1 MKRLFFLLC
10 GISLY
15 SFLTAQH
22 AGNIHQQQTSR
33 TQHLQQA
40 PVQQTNQFAPPTLDP
55 NYFYVN
61 VKVLYNQVP
70 DAFLAIF
77 NVMQLGKDAED
88 ANAQMGTRIEAI
100 LEGLAEI
107 GVPRTEVFIDMIS
120 QIPIYEY
127 EVQKKVF
134 SKTYQEIPAGIEL
147 QKNLHVRFKDGNLM
161 EKIVRLMAQQEVF
174 ELVKVDYLIKD
185 QGKILQEVRKAALE
199 YSQEEIKSYR
209 ALGVQYDTLPV
220 LFNDSRKVIFPLTRY
235 MSYPSK
241 ASSSLKEKI
250 KDPTQVKQVRTPKV
264 VYYQAL
270 PTDDYSVVI
279 NPLENEPCVQF
290 HYELMLRYQLHI
302 PQPQVRVEHK
312 TIREKEYIILTP
324 DGNTRTLEL
333 TRKEEKDD

>member
-15 SFLTAQH
+15 SLLTAQH
-22 AGNIHQQQTSR
+22 AGNIHQQQPVSS
-33 TQHLQQA
+33 QHLQQA
-40 PVQQTNQFAPPTLDP
+40 PVQNTPQYSPPTLDP

-88 ANAQMGTRIEAI
+88 ANVQMGTRIDAI
-100 LEGLAEI
+100 LAGLDEMGI
-107 GVPRTEVFIDMIS
+107 DRSEVFIDMIS

-147 QKNLHVRFKDGNLM
+147 QKNLHIRFKDGNLM
-161 EKIVRLMAQQEVF
+161 ERIVRLMAQQEVF
-174 ELVKVDYLIKD
+174 ELVKVDYLIED
-185 QGKILQEVRKAALE
+185 QGKILQEVRKAALA
-199 YSQEEIKSYR
+199 YSQEEIKSYS

-220 LFNDSRKVIFPLTRY
+220 LFNDSRRVIFPLTRY

-241 ASSSLKEKI
+241 ASSSLKEK
-250 KDPTQVKQVRTPKV
+250 
-264 VYYQAL
+264 
-270 PTDDYSVVI
+270 
-279 NPLENEPCVQF
+279 
-290 HYELMLRYQLHI
+290 
-302 PQPQVRVEHK
+302 
-312 TIREKEYIILTP
+312 
-324 DGNTRTLEL
+324 
-333 TRKEEKDD
+333 

>member
-1 MKRLFFLLC
+1 MKQVFLLLC
-10 GISLY
+10 FISISIL
-15 SFLTAQH
+15 LTAQH
-22 AGNIHQQQTSR
+22 AGNIHQQKPISAS
-33 TQHLQQA
+33 HLQQA
-40 PVQQTNQFAPPTLDP
+40 PVHNSNQYAPPTLDP

-88 ANAQMGTRIEAI
+88 ANEQMGTRIDSI
-100 LEGLAEI
+100 LIGLAKI
-107 GVPRTEVFIDMIS
+107 GIPRSEVFIDMIS

-147 QKNLHVRFKDGNLM
+147 QKNLHIRFKDGNLM

-185 QGKILQEVRKAALE
+185 QGKILQDVRKAALA
-199 YSQEEIKSYR
+199 YSQEEIKSYST
-209 ALGVQYDTLPV
+209 LGVKYDTLPV

-241 ASSSLKEKI
+241 TSSSLKEKI
-250 KDPTQVKQVRTPKV
+250 KDPSQVQQVRTPKV

-270 PTDDYSVVI
+270 PADDYSVVI
-279 NPLENEPCVQF
+279 NPLVNEPCVQF
-290 HYELMLRYQLHI
+290 HYELMLRYQLVL
-302 PQPQVRVEHK
+302 PQPQVRVEQK
-312 TIREKEYIILTP
+312 TVREKEYIILTP

-333 TRKEEKDD
+333 ERLENQ